1 MKRPMAI
8 GIDDFKE
15 VRESYYFVDK
25 TFFLKELI
33 GGRSKVTLCTRP
45 RRFGK
50 TLTLSMVKYFFDCE
64 NAKENRKLFEGLEIA
79 QAGDTYMAEQGKY
92 PVVFLTLKDCKYDN
106 WEIGYRGLKAKI
118 EEIYDSFGYLSNSE
132 QLTARD
138 RKNFCEIIEGTA
150 SAEMYMKSLYLL
162 TDALYRHHGVKP
174 ILLIDEYDVPIQYG
188 FEYGYY
194 DKIINFMKVWLDG
207 GLKGNT
213 SLEFAILTGVLRIAK
228 ESIFSGLNNLY
239 VDSVLSKK
247 YGNVFGFTQAEIERI
262 AKDYEVEDKIVEIK
276 EWYDGYHF
284 GKTEIYNPWSVINY
298 FYEECE
304 PIAYWINTSDN
315 GIIRD
320 LLNMATIEM
329 RAELTELFKGKL
341 LETTINE
348 GLVYDEVYKR
358 KDALYTML
366 LTTGYLTIAKQDRI
380 GNQIIYGLKIPNLE
394 IKTVYE
400 NKIMD
405 YLADEMAIEDSI
417 FMMRDLIRGDSE
429 NFARRMNQMLIKMM
443 SYYDAKKQDKEGF
456 YHGLMLG
463 LTAILGNSYRI
474 KSNRESG
481 YGRFDLAIF
490 PKDKTKTGVI
500 MEFKTAETEA
510 KLEETAQ
517 QALMQIE
524 AKEYAAEFDEE
535 KVAVQKYG
543 IAFCGKKV
551 TLAVK

>member
-1 MKRPMAI
+1 MAI
-8 GIDDFKE
+8 GIDDFKK
-15 VRESYYFVDK
+15 VRERYYFVDK
-25 TFFLKELI
+25 TFFLKALI
-33 GGRSKVTLCTRP
+33 DAHSEVTLCTRP

-50 TLTLSMVKYFFDCE
+50 TLTLSMVKYFFDCQ

-92 PVVFLTLKDCKYDN
+92 PVVFLTLKGVKQLEWENCYKVLRSVMQKEYLRHDYLLQSEKIKEEDKKYIKRILN
-106 WEIGYRGLKAKI
+106 L
-118 EEIYDSFGYLSNSE
+118 
-132 QLTARD
+132 
-138 RKNFCEIIEGTA
+138 
-150 SAEMYMKSLYLL
+150 SAESYEYQGSLKNL
-162 TDALYRHHGVKP
+162 TDYLYQHHGVKT

-247 YGNVFGFTQAEIERI
+247 YSNVFGFTQAEVEQI
-262 AKDYEVEDKIVEIK
+262 ARDYDCTDKVAEIK

-284 GKTEIYNPWSVINY
+284 GKAEIYNPWSAINY

-329 RAELTELFKGKL
+329 RAELTDLFKGKL

-366 LTTGYLTIAKQDRI
+366 LTTGYLTIIKEDTI
-380 GNQIIYGLKIPNLE
+380 DGNKVYQLDIPNLE
-394 IKTVYE
+394 IRQVYR